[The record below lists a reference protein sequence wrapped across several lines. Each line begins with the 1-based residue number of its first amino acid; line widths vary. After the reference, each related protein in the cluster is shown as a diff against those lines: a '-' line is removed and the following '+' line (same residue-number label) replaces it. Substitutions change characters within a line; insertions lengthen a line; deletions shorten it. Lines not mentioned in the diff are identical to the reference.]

1 MISKWEKEMK
11 KLRRYNFKK
20 LFLSIIIATLF
31 LSAAPASAADKPKS
45 TGINVT
51 YRSAKQIKS
60 FVKKYDFNLDGK
72 VKMSKKP
79 SVKYP
84 YSLGTVSKT
93 SLNDGL
99 NALNTMRYIAG
110 LPSNVSLDSS
120 YTKMCQAATVVNA
133 ANNELSHFPSKPKK
147 MPNSFY
153 ELGKEGAGSSNLAWA
168 SWQTSLSY
176 SVVHQWMQDGDS
188 YNIDIVGH
196 RRWVLNPPMK
206 KTGFGYTNGYSA
218 MYAFDSFNTKTKYYG
233 VAWPAQNM
241 PVEYFG
247 SDYPWSISMGE
258 TIKDINKVKVTL
270 KRKSDNKTWTFT
282 KKSAKGYFNINNDG
296 YGQIGCIIFR
306 PNKISYKSGD
316 IFQVT
321 ITGLKNKV
329 SYQVKFFS
337 L

>member
-1 MISKWEKEMK
+1 MK
-11 KLRRYNFKK
+11 KQIRNNLKK
-20 LFLSIIIATLF
+20 VFVSIIIATLF
-31 LSAAPASAADKPKS
+31 LSATPASAADKPKS

-51 YRSAKQIKS
+51 YRSANQIKS

-84 YSLGTVSKT
+84 YSLGTVSKS

-110 LPSNVSLDSS
+110 LPANVTLDSS

-133 ANNELSHFPSKPKK
+133 ANNQLSHSPSKPKK
-147 MPNSFY
+147 MKTSLY

-168 SWQTSLSY
+168 SRQTSLSY
-176 SVVHQWMQDGDS
+176 SVVHQWMEDGDS
-188 YNIDIVGH
+188 FNIDRVGH
-196 RRWVLNPPMK
+196 RRWILNPPMK
-206 KTGFGYTNGYSA
+206 KTGFGYANSYSA
-218 MYAFDSFNTKTKYYG
+218 MYAFDSSNSNANYYG
-233 VAWPAQNM
+233 VTWPAQNM
-241 PVEYFG
+241 PVKYFG
-247 SDYPWSISMGE
+247 SEYPWSISMGE
-258 TIKDINKVKVTL
+258 PIDDTSKVKVTL

-296 YGQIGCIIFR
+296 YGQTGCIIFR

-316 IFQVT
+316 TFQVT

>member
-11 KLRRYNFKK
+11 KLRRYNFKR

-60 FVKKYDFNLDGK
+60 FVKKHKFNLNGK

-79 SVKYP
+79 SIKSP
-84 YSLGTVSKT
+84 YSLGTVSKS

-110 LPSNVSLDSS
+110 LPANVTLDSS

-133 ANNELSHFPSKPKK
+133 ANNQLSHSPSKPKK
-147 MPNSFY
+147 MKTSLY

-168 SWQTSLSY
+168 SRQTSLSY
-176 SVVHQWMQDGDS
+176 SVVRQWMEDGDS
-188 YNIDIVGH
+188 FNIDRVGH
-196 RRWVLNPPMK
+196 RRWILNPPMK
-206 KTGFGYTNGYSA
+206 KTGFGYANSYSA
-218 MYAFDSFNTKTKYYG
+218 MYAFDSSNSNANYYG
-233 VAWPAQNM
+233 VTWPAQNM
-241 PVEYFG
+241 PVKYFG
-247 SDYPWSISMGE
+247 SEYPWSISMGE
-258 TIKDINKVKVTL
+258 PIDDTSKVKVTL
-270 KRKSDNKTWTFT
+270 KRKSDNKTWTFSE
-282 KKSAKGYFNINNDG
+282 KSAKGYFNINNDG
-296 YGQIGCIIFR
+296 YGQTGCIIFR

-316 IFQVT
+316 TFQVT